1 MKFRADT
8 KELTSGLKQAESSLK
23 ALRAELKLNE
33 TQMKGTGE
41 STDTL
46 EKREKLLQKELEAS
60 SQKVELLTGKM
71 ESAKAIFGE
80 NSIEANN
87 WSAKLADAKRAQEAI
102 SQELS
107 QTSAKLEE
115 QRNAETQLSAE
126 QLKAA
131 EEAKKQAEA
140 EEQLRTAVGQADSKI
155 RELDQELQLN
165 ETKLDGAKN
174 KTDLLKERQKLLG
187 QESKAAADK
196 TKILRDALDEC
207 AREVGEDSEK
217 YAELKTAIQSFGEG
231 LGKFGEGTEKVGQ
244 NLKVASTAA
253 AGALAG
259 AGTAAVQFES
269 AFAGVKKTSDEVF
282 DANGK
287 CVYSYQQLEDGIRS
301 MAKEIPAS
309 TTEISEVAEAAGQL
323 GIKTQDVLGFTRVM
337 IDMGNSTNL
346 SAEDAATSIAKFAN
360 ITGLAADTSMS
371 ADEKYKKMGS
381 TIVDLGNNYA
391 TTEADIMN
399 MATNLAS
406 AGTQVGMSES
416 DILALA
422 TALSSVGMEAQ
433 AGGTAFSKALIEMQ
447 LAVETNSDSLKDWA
461 DVAGMSTSE
470 FSKRFKEDATGA
482 LEAFIEGLSKC
493 GGESDSAI
501 KVLND
506 MGITETRM
514 RDALLRSANAS
525 DVFTSAISTGKNA
538 WEENTALTNEANK
551 RYETTASKLAIMKN
565 NLYDA
570 GITLGNIFLP
580 MIAEG
585 TQKITGLT
593 QKINNLD
600 SGQQRMILGIVGI
613 VAVLSPLLIGIGK
626 VSIGISLII
635 GLGSK
640 ISGLFAG
647 TAVAAAEV
655 GTAAEGTGAALAGAG
670 GVALGPIL
678 LVTAAIAGVV
688 AGMVLLWNKSESFR
702 DFITGIIDTVKSSIT
717 GFLDGINIDEKLSGI
732 KSAISG
738 LSDKLSGLE
747 NLFKAIGAILAAVL
761 VPAIGLLAAG
771 FGAVLSM
778 IEPLIGAV
786 GGIIDILS
794 GLGDMIVGVFTGDID
809 LAKAGLKLFGTGIV
823 EVFGGLWGEITGA
836 LDGFAS
842 GLVGFFGTL
851 IHICGIDTF
860 VSGVIEKITGIAEK
874 ISNTLQIITSIVGDG
889 IASILEKVSAAFQII
904 TLPFQF
910 IWVNCKDTVI
920 QVWNEISVR
929 ISGVIDTIATIVLNG
944 FALVKTYII
953 SPISGAFTMVV
964 SVFEGIK
971 SGITTRID
979 GVKTSAKAGFETV
992 KSNITGPINSAKS
1005 MAISIFEG
1013 IKSGIT
1019 TRINGVKTSAKAG
1032 FETVKS
1038 NITGPINSAKS
1049 MVISIFEGIKNG
1061 ITTRIN
1067 GARNAV
1073 KNAIS
1078 IIKSAFHFSWK
1089 LPDLKL
1095 PHINIEG
1102 KFSLTPPSVPH
1113 FSIAWRAKGA
1123 IFDQPTIFPTR
1134 LGWQGVGEAGPEAV
1148 TPITVLQTYVADA
1161 VERGLERLQR
1171 TERDPIDYDRLAMA
1185 MAKVHT
1191 TVNYNGREFGRII
1204 REVTE

>member
-115 QRNAETQLSAE
+115 QKNAENQLSAE

-174 KTDLLKERQKLLG
+174 KTELLKERQKLLG

-217 YAELKTAIQSFGEG
+217 YAKLKTELMESKIKQEEIRNEIKKTSEELRNQKTAIQSFGEG
-231 LGKFGEGTEKVGQ
+231 LGKFGEGTEKAGQ
-244 NLKVASTAA
+244 NLKVVSTAA

-269 AFAGVKKTSDEVF
+269 AFAGVKKTSNEVF

-346 SAEDAATSIAKFAN
+346 SAEDAATCIAKFAN

-470 FSKRFKEDATGA
+470 FSKKFKEDATGA
-482 LEAFIEGLSKC
+482 LEAFIQGLSKC

-525 DVFTSAISTGKNA
+525 DVFTSAISTGKSA
-538 WEENTALTNEANK
+538 WEENTALTNEASK

-580 MIAEG
+580 MIADG
-585 TQKITGLT
+585 TQKITGLI

-600 SGQQRMILGIVGI
+600 SGHQRMILGIVGI

-626 VSIGISLII
+626 VSIGISSII
-635 GLGSK
+635 GLGTK

-647 TAVAAAEV
+647 TAAATAEV
-655 GTAAEGTGAALAGAG
+655 GTAAEGAGAAMDRAG

-702 DFITGIIDTVKSSIT
+702 DFITGIIDTIKSSIT
-717 GFLDGINIDEKLSGI
+717 GFLDGIDIDEKLSGI
-732 KSAISG
+732 QSAFSG
-738 LSDKLSGLE
+738 LGEKLMGLE
-747 NLFKAIGAILAAVL
+747 NLLKVIGAVVAAVV
-761 VPAIGLLAAG
+761 VPAVGLLAAG
-771 FGAVLSM
+771 FSTVLGM
-778 IEPLIGAV
+778 IEPLITVA
-786 GGIIDILS
+786 GGVIDELS
-794 GLGDMIVGVFTGDID
+794 GLGDVIVGVFTGDMD
-809 LAKAGLKLFGTGIV
+809 LAKAGLDLFKQGVVGI
-823 EVFGGLWGEITGA
+823 FGGLWDMVVGA
-836 LDGFAS
+836 LDGFIS
-842 GLVGFFGTL
+842 GITGFFGTL
-851 IHICGIDTF
+851 IQICGIDTF
-860 VSGVIEKITGIAEK
+860 VNGVIEKVSGVFDTIRNVITVGVMLIAE
-874 ISNTLQIITSIVGDG
+874 IF
-889 IASILEKVSAAFQII
+889 SAAFQII

-910 IWVNCKDTVI
+910 IWVNCKDIII
-920 QVWNEISVR
+920 QTWNEISTFIGGIVNA
-929 ISGVIDTIATIVLNG
+929 IVGVISAG
-944 FALVKTYII
+944 FGLVKTYII
-953 SPISGAFTMVV
+953 TPISGAYASAVSIFGGIESAIFSRVDGIKASAKAGFEAVKSNITGPINTAKSTVL

-971 SGITTRID
+971 SGISS
-979 GVKTSAKAGFETV
+979 K
-992 KSNITGPINSAKS
+992 
-1005 MAISIFEG
+1005 
-1013 IKSGIT
+1013 
-1019 TRINGVKTSAKAG
+1019 
-1032 FETVKS
+1032 
-1038 NITGPINSAKS
+1038 
-1049 MVISIFEGIKNG
+1049 
-1061 ITTRIN
+1061 IN
-1067 GARNAV
+1067 GARDVV

-1078 IIKSAFHFSWK
+1078 TIKNAMDFNWK
-1089 LPDLKL
+1089 LPNLKL
-1095 PHINIEG
+1095 PHISVDG
-1102 KFSLTPPSVPH
+1102 SFSLNPPSVPH

-1123 IFDQPTIFPTR
+1123 VFDQPTIMPTR

-1148 TPITVLQTYVADA
+1148 APITVLQTYVEEA
-1161 VERGLERLQR
+1161 VERGIARLQR
-1171 TERDPIDYDRLAMA
+1171 VERDPIDYDKLAAA
-1185 MAKVHT
+1185 MSKIET
-1191 TVNYNGREFGRII
+1191 TIRYDDRELGRTI
-1204 REVTE
+1204 REVLA

>member
-1 MKFRADT
+1 M
-8 KELTSGLKQAESSLK
+8 K

-60 SQKVELLTGKM
+60 GQKVELLTGKM
-71 ESAKAIFGE
+71 EAAKDIFGE

-115 QRNAETQLSAE
+115 QKNAETQLSAE

-131 EEAKKQAEA
+131 EEARKQAEA
-140 EEQLRTAVGQADSKI
+140 EEQLKAAVGQTDNKI
-155 RELDQELQLN
+155 QELDQELQLN
-165 ETKLDGAKN
+165 ETKLEGAKN
-174 KTDLLKERQKLLG
+174 KTDLLRERQKLLG

-196 TKILRDALDEC
+196 TKILQDALDEC

-217 YAELKTAIQSFGEG
+217 YAELKAELMDSKIKQEEIRNEIKKTSEELKNQKTAIQTFGEG

-244 NLKVASTAA
+244 NLKVVSTAA
-253 AGALAG
+253 AGALG
-259 AGTAAVQFES
+259 ASGAAAIQFES

-309 TTEISEVAEAAGQL
+309 TTEISQVAEAAGQL

-360 ITGLAADTSMS
+360 ITGLAADTSMT

-470 FSKRFKEDATGA
+470 FSKKFKEDATGA

-538 WEENTALTNEANK
+538 WEENTALTNEASK

-585 TQKITGLT
+585 TQKIMGLT

-626 VSIGISLII
+626 VSIGISSII

-647 TAVAAAEV
+647 TAVAAAEA
-655 GTAAEGTGAALAGAG
+655 GTAAEGAGNAMAGAG

-732 KSAISG
+732 QSAFSG
-738 LSDKLSGLE
+738 LGEKLMGLE
-747 NLFKAIGAILAAVL
+747 NLFKVISTVVTAVV

-771 FGAVLSM
+771 FSTVLGM
-778 IEPLIGAV
+778 IEPLITVV
-786 GGIIDILS
+786 GGVIDTLS
-794 GLGDMIVGVFTGDID
+794 GLGDIIVGVFTGDMD
-809 LAKAGLKLFGTGIV
+809 LAKAGLDLFKQGVV
-823 EVFGGLWGEITGA
+823 EIFGGLWDMVVGA
-836 LDGFAS
+836 LDGFIS
-842 GLVGFFGTL
+842 GITGFFGTL
-851 IHICGIDTF
+851 IQICGIDTF
-860 VSGVIEKITGIAEK
+860 VNGVIEKVSGVFDTIRNVVTVGVMLIAE
-874 ISNTLQIITSIVGDG
+874 IF
-889 IASILEKVSAAFQII
+889 SAAFQII

-910 IWVNCKDTVI
+910 IWVNCKDIII
-920 QVWNEISVR
+920 QTWNEISTFIGGIVNA
-929 ISGVIDTIATIVLNG
+929 IVGVISAG
-944 FALVKTYII
+944 FGLVKTYII
-953 SPISGAFTMVV
+953 TPISGAYASAVSIFEGIKSAIFSRVDGIKASAKAGFEAVKSNITGPINTAKSTVL

-971 SGITTRID
+971 SGISS
-979 GVKTSAKAGFETV
+979 K
-992 KSNITGPINSAKS
+992 
-1005 MAISIFEG
+1005 
-1013 IKSGIT
+1013 
-1019 TRINGVKTSAKAG
+1019 
-1032 FETVKS
+1032 
-1038 NITGPINSAKS
+1038 
-1049 MVISIFEGIKNG
+1049 
-1061 ITTRIN
+1061 IN
-1067 GARNAV
+1067 GARDVV

-1078 IIKSAFHFSWK
+1078 TIKNAMDFNWK
-1089 LPDLKL
+1089 LPNLKL
-1095 PHINIEG
+1095 PHISIDG
-1102 KFSLTPPSVPH
+1102 SFSLNPPSVPH

-1123 IFDQPTIFPTR
+1123 VFDQPTIMPTR

-1148 TPITVLQTYVADA
+1148 APITVLQTYVEEA
-1161 VERGLERLQR
+1161 VERGIARLQR
-1171 TERDPIDYDRLAMA
+1171 VERDPIDYDKLAAA
-1185 MAKVHT
+1185 MSKIET
-1191 TVNYNGREFGRII
+1191 TIRYDDRELGRTI
-1204 REVTE
+1204 REVLT

>member
-217 YAELKTAIQSFGEG
+217 YAELKTELMESKIKQEEIRNEIKKTSEELRNQKTAIQSFGEG

-585 TQKITGLT
+585 TQKITGLA
-593 QKINNLD
+593 QKIDDLD
-600 SGQQRMILGIVGI
+600 GGQQRMILGIMGI

-626 VSIGISLII
+626 VSIGISSVI

-889 IASILEKVSAAFQII
+889 IASILEKVSGIFQII

-979 GVKTSAKAGFETV
+979 
-992 KSNITGPINSAKS
+992 
-1005 MAISIFEG
+1005 
-1013 IKSGIT
+1013 
-1019 TRINGVKTSAKAG
+1019 GVKTSAKAG

-1185 MAKVHT
+1185 MSKVHT

>member
-1 MKFRADT
+1 VKFRADT

-115 QRNAETQLSAE
+115 QKNAETKLSAE

-174 KTDLLKERQKLLG
+174 KTELLKERQKLLG

-217 YAELKTAIQSFGEG
+217 YAKLKTELMESKIKQEEIRNEIKKTSEELRNQKTAIQT
-231 LGKFGEGTEKVGQ
+231 FGEGTEKVGQ
-244 NLKVASTAA
+244 NLKVVSTAA

-269 AFAGVKKTSDEVF
+269 AFAGVKKTSNEVF

-470 FSKRFKEDATGA
+470 FSKKFKEDATGA
-482 LEAFIEGLSKC
+482 LEAFIQGLSKC

-525 DVFTSAISTGKNA
+525 DVFTSAISTGKSA
-538 WEENTALTNEANK
+538 WEENTALTNEASK

-585 TQKITGLT
+585 TQKITGLI

-613 VAVLSPLLIGIGK
+613 VAALSPLLIGIGK
-626 VSIGISLII
+626 VSIGISSII
-635 GLGSK
+635 GLGTK

-655 GTAAEGTGAALAGAG
+655 GTAAEGAGAAMAGAG

-732 KSAISG
+732 QSAFSG
-738 LSDKLSGLE
+738 LGEKLMGLE
-747 NLFKAIGAILAAVL
+747 NLFKVIGAVVAAVV

-771 FGAVLSM
+771 FSTVLGM
-778 IEPLIGAV
+778 IEPLITVV
-786 GGIIDILS
+786 GGVIDTLS
-794 GLGDMIVGVFTGDID
+794 GLGDIIIGVFTGDMD
-809 LAKAGLKLFGTGIV
+809 LAKAGLDLFKQGVV
-823 EVFGGLWGEITGA
+823 EIFGGLWDMVVGV
-836 LDGFAS
+836 LDGFIS
-842 GLVGFFGTL
+842 GITGFFGTL
-851 IHICGIDTF
+851 IQICGIDTF
-860 VSGVIEKITGIAEK
+860 VNGVIEKVSGVFDTIRNVVTVGVMLIAE
-874 ISNTLQIITSIVGDG
+874 IF
-889 IASILEKVSAAFQII
+889 SAAFQII

-910 IWVNCKDTVI
+910 IWVNCKDIII
-920 QVWNEISVR
+920 QTWNEISTFIGGIVNA
-929 ISGVIDTIATIVLNG
+929 IVGVISAG
-944 FALVKTYII
+944 FGLVKTYII
-953 SPISGAFTMVV
+953 TPISGAYASAVSIFEGIKSAIFSRVDGIKASAKAGFEAVKSNITEPINTAKSTVL

-971 SGITTRID
+971 SGISS
-979 GVKTSAKAGFETV
+979 K
-992 KSNITGPINSAKS
+992 
-1005 MAISIFEG
+1005 
-1013 IKSGIT
+1013 
-1019 TRINGVKTSAKAG
+1019 
-1032 FETVKS
+1032 
-1038 NITGPINSAKS
+1038 
-1049 MVISIFEGIKNG
+1049 
-1061 ITTRIN
+1061 IN
-1067 GARNAV
+1067 GARDVV

-1078 IIKSAFHFSWK
+1078 TIKNAMNFNWK
-1089 LPDLKL
+1089 LPNLKL
-1095 PHINIEG
+1095 PHISIDG
-1102 KFSLTPPSVPH
+1102 SFSLNPPSVPH

-1123 IFDQPTIFPTR
+1123 VFDQPTIIPTR

-1148 TPITVLQTYVADA
+1148 APITVLQTYVEEA
-1161 VERGLERLQR
+1161 VERGIARLQR
-1171 TERDPIDYDRLAMA
+1171 AERDPIDYDKLAAA
-1185 MAKVHT
+1185 MSKIET
-1191 TVNYNGREFGRII
+1191 TIRYDDRELGRTI
-1204 REVTE
+1204 REVLT

>member
-1 MKFRADT
+1 M
-8 KELTSGLKQAESSLK
+8 K

-60 SQKVELLTGKM
+60 GQKVELLTGKM
-71 ESAKAIFGE
+71 EAAKDIFGE

-115 QRNAETQLSAE
+115 QKNAETQLSAE

-131 EEAKKQAEA
+131 EEARKQAEA
-140 EEQLRTAVGQADSKI
+140 EEQLKAAVGQTDNKI
-155 RELDQELQLN
+155 QELDQELQLN
-165 ETKLDGAKN
+165 ETKLEGAKN
-174 KTDLLKERQKLLG
+174 KTDLLRERQKLLG

-196 TKILRDALDEC
+196 TKILQDALDEC

-217 YAELKTAIQSFGEG
+217 YAELKAELMDSKIKQEEIRNEIKKTSEELKNQKTAIQTFGEG
-231 LGKFGEGTEKVGQ
+231 FGKFGEGTEKVGQ
-244 NLKVASTAA
+244 NLKVVSTAA
-253 AGALAG
+253 AGALG
-259 AGTAAVQFES
+259 ASGAAAIQFES

-309 TTEISEVAEAAGQL
+309 TTEISQVAEAAGQL

-360 ITGLAADTSMS
+360 ITGLAADTSMT

-470 FSKRFKEDATGA
+470 FSKKFKEDATGA

-538 WEENTALTNEANK
+538 WEENTALTNEASK

-626 VSIGISLII
+626 VSIGISSII

-647 TAVAAAEV
+647 TAVAAAEA
-655 GTAAEGTGAALAGAG
+655 GTAAEGAGDAMAGAG

-732 KSAISG
+732 QSAFSG
-738 LSDKLSGLE
+738 LGEKLMGLE
-747 NLFKAIGAILAAVL
+747 NLFKVIGTVVTAVV

-771 FGAVLSM
+771 FSTVLGM
-778 IEPLIGAV
+778 IEPLITVV
-786 GGIIDILS
+786 GGVIDTLS
-794 GLGDMIVGVFTGDID
+794 GLGDIIVGVFTGDMD
-809 LAKAGLKLFGTGIV
+809 LAKAGLDLFKQGVV
-823 EVFGGLWGEITGA
+823 EIFGGLWDMVVGA
-836 LDGFAS
+836 LDGFIS
-842 GLVGFFGTL
+842 GITGFFGTL
-851 IHICGIDTF
+851 IQICGIDTF
-860 VSGVIEKITGIAEK
+860 VNGVIEKVSGVFDTIRNVVTVGVMLIAE
-874 ISNTLQIITSIVGDG
+874 IF
-889 IASILEKVSAAFQII
+889 SAAFQII

-910 IWVNCKDTVI
+910 IWVNCKDIII
-920 QVWNEISVR
+920 QTWNEISTFIGGIVNA
-929 ISGVIDTIATIVLNG
+929 IVGVISAG
-944 FALVKTYII
+944 FGLVKTYII
-953 SPISGAFTMVV
+953 TPISGAYASAVSIFEGIKSAIFSRVDGIKASAKAGFEAVKSNITGPINTAKSTVL

-971 SGITTRID
+971 SGISS
-979 GVKTSAKAGFETV
+979 K
-992 KSNITGPINSAKS
+992 
-1005 MAISIFEG
+1005 
-1013 IKSGIT
+1013 
-1019 TRINGVKTSAKAG
+1019 
-1032 FETVKS
+1032 
-1038 NITGPINSAKS
+1038 
-1049 MVISIFEGIKNG
+1049 
-1061 ITTRIN
+1061 IN
-1067 GARNAV
+1067 GARDVV

-1078 IIKSAFHFSWK
+1078 TIKNAMDFNWK
-1089 LPDLKL
+1089 LPNLKL
-1095 PHINIEG
+1095 PHISIDG
-1102 KFSLTPPSVPH
+1102 SFSLNPPSVPH

-1123 IFDQPTIFPTR
+1123 VFDQPTIMPTR

-1148 TPITVLQTYVADA
+1148 APITVLQTYVEEA
-1161 VERGLERLQR
+1161 VERGIARLQR
-1171 TERDPIDYDRLAMA
+1171 VERDPIDYDKLAAA
-1185 MAKVHT
+1185 MSKIET
-1191 TVNYNGREFGRII
+1191 TIRYDDRELGRTI
-1204 REVTE
+1204 REVLT

>member
-115 QRNAETQLSAE
+115 QKNAETQLSTE

-140 EEQLRTAVGQADSKI
+140 EEQLRTAVEQADSKI

-187 QESKAAADK
+187 QESKAASDK

-217 YAELKTAIQSFGEG
+217 YAELKTELMESKIKQEEIRNEIKKTSEELRNQKTAIQTFGEG

-244 NLKVASTAA
+244 NLKVVSTAA

-269 AFAGVKKTSDEVF
+269 AFAGVKKTSNEVF

-470 FSKRFKEDATGA
+470 FSRKFKEDATGA
-482 LEAFIEGLSKC
+482 LEAFIQGLSKC

-525 DVFTSAISTGKNA
+525 DVFTSAISTGKSA
-538 WEENTALTNEANK
+538 WEENTALTNEASK

-580 MIAEG
+580 MIADG
-585 TQKITGLT
+585 TQKITGLI

-626 VSIGISLII
+626 LSIGISSII

-647 TAVAAAEV
+647 TAVAAAEA
-655 GTAAEGTGAALAGAG
+655 GTAAEGAGAAMAGAG

-732 KSAISG
+732 QSAFSG
-738 LSDKLSGLE
+738 LGEKLMGLE
-747 NLFKAIGAILAAVL
+747 NLFKVIGAVVAAVV

-771 FGAVLSM
+771 FSTVLGM
-778 IEPLIGAV
+778 IEPLITVV
-786 GGIIDILS
+786 GGVIDTLS
-794 GLGDMIVGVFTGDID
+794 GLGDIIIGVFTGDMD
-809 LAKAGLKLFGTGIV
+809 LAKAGLDLFKQGVV
-823 EVFGGLWGEITGA
+823 EIFGGLWDMVVGA
-836 LDGFAS
+836 LDGFIS
-842 GLVGFFGTL
+842 GITGFFGTL
-851 IHICGIDTF
+851 IQICGIDTF
-860 VSGVIEKITGIAEK
+860 VNGVIEKVSGVFDTIRNVVTVGVMLIAE
-874 ISNTLQIITSIVGDG
+874 IF
-889 IASILEKVSAAFQII
+889 SAAFQII

-910 IWVNCKDTVI
+910 IWVNCKDIII
-920 QVWNEISVR
+920 QTWNEISTFIGGIVNA
-929 ISGVIDTIATIVLNG
+929 IVGVISAG
-944 FALVKTYII
+944 FGLVKTYII
-953 SPISGAFTMVV
+953 TPISGAYASAVSIFGGIESAIFSRVDGIKASAKVGFEAVKSNITGPINAAKSTVL

-971 SGITTRID
+971 SGISS
-979 GVKTSAKAGFETV
+979 K
-992 KSNITGPINSAKS
+992 
-1005 MAISIFEG
+1005 
-1013 IKSGIT
+1013 
-1019 TRINGVKTSAKAG
+1019 
-1032 FETVKS
+1032 
-1038 NITGPINSAKS
+1038 
-1049 MVISIFEGIKNG
+1049 
-1061 ITTRIN
+1061 IN
-1067 GARNAV
+1067 GARDAV

-1078 IIKSAFHFSWK
+1078 TIKNTMNFSWK
-1089 LPDLKL
+1089 LPKLKL
-1095 PHINIEG
+1095 PHISIDG
-1102 KFSLTPPSVPH
+1102 SFSLNPPSVPH

-1123 IFDQPTIFPTR
+1123 VFDQPTIMPTR

-1148 TPITVLQTYVADA
+1148 APITVLQTYVEEA
-1161 VERGLERLQR
+1161 VERGIARLQR
-1171 TERDPIDYDRLAMA
+1171 VERDPIDYDKLAAA
-1185 MAKVHT
+1185 MSKIET
-1191 TVNYNGREFGRII
+1191 TIRYDDRELGRTI
-1204 REVTE
+1204 REVLT

>member
-1 MKFRADT
+1 M
-8 KELTSGLKQAESSLK
+8 K

-46 EKREKLLQKELEAS
+46 EKREKLLQKELETS
-60 SQKVELLTGKM
+60 GQKVELLTGKM
-71 ESAKAIFGE
+71 EAAKDIFGE

-115 QRNAETQLSAE
+115 QKNAETQLSAE

-131 EEAKKQAEA
+131 EKAKKQAEA

-174 KTDLLKERQKLLG
+174 KTELLKERQKLLG

-217 YAELKTAIQSFGEG
+217 YAKLKTELMESKIKQEEIRNEIKKTSEELRNQKTAIQTFGEG
-231 LGKFGEGTEKVGQ
+231 FGKFGEGTEKVGQ
-244 NLKVASTAA
+244 NLKVISTAA

-282 DANGK
+282 DSNGK
-287 CVYSYQQLEDGIRS
+287 CVYSYQQLEDGIRN

-309 TTEISEVAEAAGQL
+309 TTEISQVAEVAGQL

-360 ITGLAADTSMS
+360 ITGLAADTSMT

-470 FSKRFKEDATGA
+470 FSKKFKEDATGA

-551 RYETTASKLAIMKN
+551 RYETTVSKLAIMKN

-585 TQKITGLT
+585 TQKITGLA
-593 QKINNLD
+593 QKIDDLD

-626 VSIGISLII
+626 VSIGISSII

-647 TAVAAAEV
+647 TAVAAAEA
-655 GTAAEGTGAALAGAG
+655 GTAAEGAGAAMAGAG

-732 KSAISG
+732 QSAFSG
-738 LSDKLSGLE
+738 LGEKLMGLE
-747 NLFKAIGAILAAVL
+747 NLFKVIGAVVTAVV

-771 FGAVLSM
+771 FSTVLGM
-778 IEPLIGAV
+778 IEPLITVV
-786 GGIIDILS
+786 GGVIDTLS
-794 GLGDMIVGVFTGDID
+794 GLGDIIVGVFTSDMD
-809 LAKAGLKLFGTGIV
+809 LAKAGLDLFKQGVV
-823 EVFGGLWGEITGA
+823 EIFGGLWDMVVGA
-836 LDGFAS
+836 LDGFIS
-842 GLVGFFGTL
+842 GITGFFGTL
-851 IHICGIDTF
+851 IQICGIDTF
-860 VSGVIEKITGIAEK
+860 VNGVIEKVSGVFDTIRNVVTVGVMLIAE
-874 ISNTLQIITSIVGDG
+874 IF
-889 IASILEKVSAAFQII
+889 SAAFQII

-910 IWVNCKDTVI
+910 IWVNCKDIII
-920 QVWNEISVR
+920 QTWNEISTFIGGIVNA
-929 ISGVIDTIATIVLNG
+929 IVGVISAG
-944 FALVKTYII
+944 FGLVKTYII
-953 SPISGAFTMVV
+953 TPISGAYASAV
-964 SVFEGIK
+964 SIFEGIK
-971 SGITTRID
+971 SAIFSRVDGI
-979 GVKTSAKAGFETV
+979 KASAKAGFEAV
-992 KSNITGPINSAKS
+992 KSNITGPINTAKS
-1005 MAISIFEG
+1005 TVLSVFEG
-1013 IKSGIT
+1013 IRSGISS
-1019 TRINGVKTSAKAG
+1019 K
-1032 FETVKS
+1032 
-1038 NITGPINSAKS
+1038 
-1049 MVISIFEGIKNG
+1049 
-1061 ITTRIN
+1061 IN
-1067 GARNAV
+1067 GARDVV

-1078 IIKSAFHFSWK
+1078 TIKSTMNFSWK
-1089 LPDLKL
+1089 LPNLKL
-1095 PHINIEG
+1095 PHISIDG
-1102 KFSLTPPSVPH
+1102 SFSLNPPSVPH

-1123 IFDQPTIFPTR
+1123 VFDQPTIMPTR

-1148 TPITVLQTYVADA
+1148 APITVLQTYVEEA
-1161 VERGLERLQR
+1161 VERGITRLQR
-1171 TERDPIDYDRLAMA
+1171 VERDPIDYDKLAAA
-1185 MAKVHT
+1185 MSKIET
-1191 TVNYNGREFGRII
+1191 TIRYDDRELGRTI
-1204 REVTE
+1204 REVLT

>member
-115 QRNAETQLSAE
+115 QKNAETKLSAE

-174 KTDLLKERQKLLG
+174 KTELLKERQKLLG

-217 YAELKTAIQSFGEG
+217 YAKLKTELMESKIKQEEIRNEIKKTSEELRNQKTAIQTFGEG

-244 NLKVASTAA
+244 NLKVVSTAA

-269 AFAGVKKTSDEVF
+269 AFAGVKKTSNEVF

-470 FSKRFKEDATGA
+470 FSKKFKEDATGA
-482 LEAFIEGLSKC
+482 LEAFIQGLSKC

-538 WEENTALTNEANK
+538 WEENTALTNEASK

-647 TAVAAAEV
+647 TAVAAAEA
-655 GTAAEGTGAALAGAG
+655 GTAAEGAGDAMAGAG

-732 KSAISG
+732 QSAFSG
-738 LSDKLSGLE
+738 LGEKLMGLE
-747 NLFKAIGAILAAVL
+747 NLFKVIGTVVTAVV

-771 FGAVLSM
+771 FSTVLGM
-778 IEPLIGAV
+778 IEPLITVV
-786 GGIIDILS
+786 GGVIDTLS
-794 GLGDMIVGVFTGDID
+794 GLGDIIVGVFTGDMD
-809 LAKAGLKLFGTGIV
+809 LAKAGLDLFKQGVV
-823 EVFGGLWGEITGA
+823 EIFGGLWDMVVGA
-836 LDGFAS
+836 LDGFIS
-842 GLVGFFGTL
+842 GITGFFGTL
-851 IHICGIDTF
+851 IQICGIDTF
-860 VSGVIEKITGIAEK
+860 VNGVIEKVSGVFDTIRNVVTVGVMLIAE
-874 ISNTLQIITSIVGDG
+874 IF
-889 IASILEKVSAAFQII
+889 SAAFQII

-910 IWVNCKDTVI
+910 IWVNCKDIII
-920 QVWNEISVR
+920 QTWNEISTFIGGIVNA
-929 ISGVIDTIATIVLNG
+929 IVGVISAG
-944 FALVKTYII
+944 FGLVKTYII
-953 SPISGAFTMVV
+953 TPISGAYASAVSIFEGIKSAIFSRVDGIKASAKAGFEAVKSNITGPINTAKSTVL

-971 SGITTRID
+971 SGISS
-979 GVKTSAKAGFETV
+979 K
-992 KSNITGPINSAKS
+992 
-1005 MAISIFEG
+1005 
-1013 IKSGIT
+1013 
-1019 TRINGVKTSAKAG
+1019 
-1032 FETVKS
+1032 
-1038 NITGPINSAKS
+1038 
-1049 MVISIFEGIKNG
+1049 
-1061 ITTRIN
+1061 IN
-1067 GARNAV
+1067 GARDVV

-1078 IIKSAFHFSWK
+1078 TIKNAMDFNWK
-1089 LPDLKL
+1089 LPNLKL
-1095 PHINIEG
+1095 PHISIDG
-1102 KFSLTPPSVPH
+1102 SFSLNPPSVPY

-1123 IFDQPTIFPTR
+1123 VFDQPTIMPTR

-1148 TPITVLQTYVADA
+1148 APITVLQTYVEEA
-1161 VERGLERLQR
+1161 VERGIARLQR
-1171 TERDPIDYDRLAMA
+1171 VERDPIDYDKLAAA
-1185 MAKVHT
+1185 MSKIET
-1191 TVNYNGREFGRII
+1191 TIRYDDRELGRTI
-1204 REVTE
+1204 REVLT

>member
-60 SQKVELLTGKM
+60 SRKVELLTGKM

-115 QRNAETQLSAE
+115 QKNAETQLSAE

-140 EEQLRTAVGQADSKI
+140 EEQLRTAVEQADSKI

-187 QESKAAADK
+187 QESKAASDK

-217 YAELKTAIQSFGEG
+217 YAELKTELMESKIKQEEIRNEIKKTSEELRNQKTAIQTFGEG

-244 NLKVASTAA
+244 NLKVVSTAA

-269 AFAGVKKTSDEVF
+269 AFAGVKKTSNEVF

-470 FSKRFKEDATGA
+470 FSKKFKEDATGA
-482 LEAFIEGLSKC
+482 LEAFIQGLSKC

-525 DVFTSAISTGKNA
+525 DVFTSAISTGKSA
-538 WEENTALTNEANK
+538 WEENTALTNEASK

-585 TQKITGLT
+585 TQKITGLI

-626 VSIGISLII
+626 VSIGISSII

-655 GTAAEGTGAALAGAG
+655 GTAAEGAGAAMAGAG

-732 KSAISG
+732 QSAFSG
-738 LSDKLSGLE
+738 LGEKLMGLE
-747 NLFKAIGAILAAVL
+747 NLFKVIGAVVAAVV

-771 FGAVLSM
+771 FSTVLGM
-778 IEPLIGAV
+778 IEPLITVV
-786 GGIIDILS
+786 GGVIDTLS
-794 GLGDMIVGVFTGDID
+794 GLGDIIIGVFTGDMD
-809 LAKAGLKLFGTGIV
+809 LAKAGLDLFKQGVV
-823 EVFGGLWGEITGA
+823 EIFGGLWDMVVGA
-836 LDGFAS
+836 LDGFIS
-842 GLVGFFGTL
+842 GITGFFGTL
-851 IHICGIDTF
+851 IQICGIDTF
-860 VSGVIEKITGIAEK
+860 VNGVIEKVSGVFDTIRNVVTVGVMLIAE
-874 ISNTLQIITSIVGDG
+874 IF
-889 IASILEKVSAAFQII
+889 SAAFQII

-910 IWVNCKDTVI
+910 IWVNCKDIII
-920 QVWNEISVR
+920 QTWNEISTFIGGIVNA
-929 ISGVIDTIATIVLNG
+929 IVGVISAG
-944 FALVKTYII
+944 FGLVKTYII
-953 SPISGAFTMVV
+953 TPISGAYASAVSIFEGIKSAIFSRVDGIKASAKAGFEAVKSNITGPINTAKSTVL

-971 SGITTRID
+971 SGISS
-979 GVKTSAKAGFETV
+979 K
-992 KSNITGPINSAKS
+992 
-1005 MAISIFEG
+1005 
-1013 IKSGIT
+1013 
-1019 TRINGVKTSAKAG
+1019 
-1032 FETVKS
+1032 
-1038 NITGPINSAKS
+1038 
-1049 MVISIFEGIKNG
+1049 
-1061 ITTRIN
+1061 IN
-1067 GARNAV
+1067 GARDVV

-1078 IIKSAFHFSWK
+1078 TIKNAMDFNWK
-1089 LPDLKL
+1089 LPNLKL
-1095 PHINIEG
+1095 PHISVDG
-1102 KFSLTPPSVPH
+1102 SFSLNPPSVPH

-1123 IFDQPTIFPTR
+1123 VFDQPTIMPTR

-1148 TPITVLQTYVADA
+1148 APITVLQTYVEEA
-1161 VERGLERLQR
+1161 VERGIARLQR
-1171 TERDPIDYDRLAMA
+1171 VERDPIDYDKLAAA
-1185 MAKVHT
+1185 MSKIET
-1191 TVNYNGREFGRII
+1191 TIRYDDRELGRTI
-1204 REVTE
+1204 REVLA

>member
-217 YAELKTAIQSFGEG
+217 YAELKTELMESKIKQEEIRNEIKKTSEELRNQKTAIQSFGEG

-585 TQKITGLT
+585 TQKITGLA
-593 QKINNLD
+593 QKIDDLD
-600 SGQQRMILGIVGI
+600 GGQQRMILGIMGI

-626 VSIGISLII
+626 VSIGISSVI

-647 TAVAAAEV
+647 TAVAAAEA
-655 GTAAEGTGAALAGAG
+655 GIAAEGAGVAMAGAG

-771 FGAVLSM
+771 FGAVLNM

-823 EVFGGLWGEITGA
+823 EVFSGLWGEITGA

-842 GLVGFFGTL
+842 GLAGFFGTL

-860 VSGVIEKITGIAEK
+860 
-874 ISNTLQIITSIVGDG
+874 
-889 IASILEKVSAAFQII
+889 
-904 TLPFQF
+904 
-910 IWVNCKDTVI
+910 
-920 QVWNEISVR
+920 

-944 FALVKTYII
+944 FTLVKTYII

-1049 MVISIFEGIKNG
+1049 MAISIFEGIKSG

-1067 GARNAV
+1067 GARDAV

>member
-115 QRNAETQLSAE
+115 QKNAETKLSAE

-174 KTDLLKERQKLLG
+174 KTELLKERQKLLG

-217 YAELKTAIQSFGEG
+217 YAKLKTELMESKIKQEEIRNEIKKTSEELRNQKTAIQTFGEG

-244 NLKVASTAA
+244 NLKVVSTAA

-269 AFAGVKKTSDEVF
+269 AFAGVKKTSNEVF

-470 FSKRFKEDATGA
+470 FSKKFKEDATGA
-482 LEAFIEGLSKC
+482 LEAFIQGLSKC

-525 DVFTSAISTGKNA
+525 DVFTSAISTGKSA
-538 WEENTALTNEANK
+538 WEENTALTNEASK

-585 TQKITGLT
+585 TQKITGLI

-613 VAVLSPLLIGIGK
+613 VAALSPLLIGIGK

-635 GLGSK
+635 GLGTK

-655 GTAAEGTGAALAGAG
+655 GTAAEGAGAAMAGAG

-732 KSAISG
+732 QSAFSG
-738 LSDKLSGLE
+738 LGEKLMGLE
-747 NLFKAIGAILAAVL
+747 NLFKVIGAVVAAVV

-771 FGAVLSM
+771 FSTVLGM
-778 IEPLIGAV
+778 IEPLIEPLITVV
-786 GGIIDILS
+786 GGVIDTLS
-794 GLGDMIVGVFTGDID
+794 GLGDIIIGVFTSDMD
-809 LAKAGLKLFGTGIV
+809 LAKAGLDLFKQGVV
-823 EVFGGLWGEITGA
+823 EIFGGLWDMVVGA
-836 LDGFAS
+836 LDGFIS
-842 GLVGFFGTL
+842 GITGFFGTL
-851 IHICGIDTF
+851 IQICGIDTF
-860 VSGVIEKITGIAEK
+860 VNGVIEKVSGVFDTIRNVVTVGVMRIAE
-874 ISNTLQIITSIVGDG
+874 IF
-889 IASILEKVSAAFQII
+889 SAAFQII

-910 IWVNCKDTVI
+910 IWVNCKDIII
-920 QVWNEISVR
+920 QTWNEISTFIGGIVNA
-929 ISGVIDTIATIVLNG
+929 IVGVISAG
-944 FALVKTYII
+944 FGLVKTYII
-953 SPISGAFTMVV
+953 TPISGAYASAVSIFEGIKSAIFSRVDGIKASAKAGFEAVKSNITGPINTAKSTVL

-971 SGITTRID
+971 SGISS
-979 GVKTSAKAGFETV
+979 K
-992 KSNITGPINSAKS
+992 
-1005 MAISIFEG
+1005 
-1013 IKSGIT
+1013 
-1019 TRINGVKTSAKAG
+1019 
-1032 FETVKS
+1032 
-1038 NITGPINSAKS
+1038 
-1049 MVISIFEGIKNG
+1049 
-1061 ITTRIN
+1061 IN
-1067 GARNAV
+1067 GARDVV

-1078 IIKSAFHFSWK
+1078 TIKNAMNFNWK
-1089 LPDLKL
+1089 LPNLKL
-1095 PHINIEG
+1095 PHISIDG
-1102 KFSLTPPSVPH
+1102 SFSLNPPSVPH

-1123 IFDQPTIFPTR
+1123 VFDQPTIMPTR

-1148 TPITVLQTYVADA
+1148 APITVLQTYVEEA
-1161 VERGLERLQR
+1161 VERGIARLQR
-1171 TERDPIDYDRLAMA
+1171 VERDPIDYDKLAAA
-1185 MAKVHT
+1185 MSKIET
-1191 TVNYNGREFGRII
+1191 TIRYDDRELGRTI
-1204 REVTE
+1204 REVLA

>member
-60 SQKVELLTGKM
+60 GQKVELLTGKM
-71 ESAKAIFGE
+71 EAAKDIFGE

-115 QRNAETQLSAE
+115 QKNAETQLSAE

-131 EEAKKQAEA
+131 EEARKQAEA
-140 EEQLRTAVGQADSKI
+140 EEQLKAAVGQTDNKI
-155 RELDQELQLN
+155 QELDQELQLN
-165 ETKLDGAKN
+165 ETKLEGAKN

-196 TKILRDALDEC
+196 TKILQDALDEC

-217 YAELKTAIQSFGEG
+217 YAELKTELLDSKIKQEEIRNEIKKTSEELKNQKTAIQTFGEG

-244 NLKVASTAA
+244 NLKVVSTAA
-253 AGALAG
+253 AGVLAG

-482 LEAFIEGLSKC
+482 LEAFIQGLSKC

-525 DVFTSAISTGKNA
+525 DVFSSAISTGKNA

-585 TQKITGLT
+585 TQKITGLI
-593 QKINNLD
+593 QKIDDLD

-626 VSIGISLII
+626 VSIGISSII

-647 TAVAAAEV
+647 TAVATAEV
-655 GTAAEGTGAALAGAG
+655 GTAAEEVGTAAEGAGAAMAGAG

-732 KSAISG
+732 QNAFSG
-738 LSDKLSGLE
+738 LGDKLLGLE
-747 NLFKAIGAILAAVL
+747 NLFKVIGAIVAAVV

-771 FGAVLSM
+771 FGTVLSM
-778 IEPLIGAV
+778 IEPLITIV
-786 GGIIDILS
+786 GGVIDVLS
-794 GLGDMIVGVFTGDID
+794 GLGDIIVGVFTGDMD
-809 LAKAGLKLFGTGIV
+809 LAKAGLDLFKNGVV
-823 EVFGGLWGEITGA
+823 EVFSGLWGLVTGA
-836 LDGFAS
+836 LDGFIS
-842 GLVGFFGTL
+842 GITGFFGTL
-851 IHICGIDTF
+851 IQICGIDTF
-860 VSGVIEKITGIAEK
+860 INGVIEKISGVIDTIG
-874 ISNTLQIITSIVGDG
+874 NIITVGVMLVG
-889 IASILEKVSAAFQII
+889 EILSAAFQII

-910 IWVNCKDTVI
+910 IWQNCKDTVMQAWEAI
-920 QVWNEISVR
+920 QIVIGGR
-929 ISGVIDTIATIVLNG
+929 IAQIKGVVLTG
-944 FALVKTYII
+944 FNLVKTYII
-953 SPISGAFTMVV
+953 QPIQNAVQSVV
-964 SVFEGIK
+964 ARFNAIKEGIN
-971 SGITTRID
+971 TRIE
-979 GVKTSAKAGFETV
+979 GVKTIAKTGFDNV
-992 KSNITGPINSAKS
+992 KSFITGPINSAKS
-1005 MAISIFEG
+1005 TALSVFNG
-1013 IKSGIT
+1013 IKTGI
-1019 TRINGVKTSAKAG
+1019 S
-1032 FETVKS
+1032 S
-1038 NITGPINSAKS
+1038 
-1049 MVISIFEGIKNG
+1049 
-1061 ITTRIN
+1061 RIN
-1067 GARNAV
+1067 GAKDAV
-1073 KNAIS
+1073 KTAIS
-1078 IIKSAFHFSWK
+1078 GIKSAFNFKWK

-1095 PHINIEG
+1095 PHINIDG
-1102 KFSLTPPSVPH
+1102 KFSLNPPSVPH
-1113 FSIAWRAKGA
+1113 FSIKWNALGA
-1123 IFDQPTIFPTR
+1123 VFDQPTIMPTR

-1148 TPITVLQTYVADA
+1148 APITVLQTYVEEA
-1161 VERGLERLQR
+1161 VERGMARLQR
-1171 TERDPIDYDRLAMA
+1171 AERDPIDYDKLARA
-1185 MAKVHT
+1185 MAKIKTSVE
-1191 TVNYNGREFGRII
+1191 YKGREFGRVI
-1204 REVTE
+1204 REVYE

>member
-115 QRNAETQLSAE
+115 QKNAETQLSTE

-140 EEQLRTAVGQADSKI
+140 EEQLRTAVEQADSKI

-187 QESKAAADK
+187 QESKAASDK

-217 YAELKTAIQSFGEG
+217 YAELKTELMESKIKQEEIRNEIKKTSEELRNQKTAIQTFGEG

-244 NLKVASTAA
+244 NLKVVSTAA

-269 AFAGVKKTSDEVF
+269 AFAGVKKTSNEVF

-323 GIKTQDVLGFTRVM
+323 GIKTQDILGFTRVM

-482 LEAFIEGLSKC
+482 LEAFIQGLSKC
-493 GGESDSAI
+493 GGESGSAI

-525 DVFTSAISTGKNA
+525 DVFTSAISTGKSA
-538 WEENTALTNEANK
+538 WEENTALTNEAGK

-580 MIAEG
+580 MIADG
-585 TQKITGLT
+585 TQKITGLI
-593 QKINNLD
+593 QKINDLD

-626 VSIGISLII
+626 VSIGVSSII

-647 TAVAAAEV
+647 TAVAAAEA
-655 GTAAEGTGAALAGAG
+655 GTAAEGAGAAMAGAG

-678 LVTAAIAGVV
+678 LVTAAIAGIV

-732 KSAISG
+732 QSAFSG
-738 LSDKLSGLE
+738 LGEKLMGLE
-747 NLFKAIGAILAAVL
+747 NLFKVIGAVVAAVV

-771 FGAVLSM
+771 FSTVLGL
-778 IEPLIGAV
+778 IEPLITVV
-786 GGIIDILS
+786 GGVIDALS
-794 GLGDMIVGVFTGDID
+794 GLGDIIVGVFTGDMD
-809 LAKAGLKLFGTGIV
+809 LAKAGLDLFKQGVV
-823 EVFGGLWGEITGA
+823 EIFGGLWDMVVGA
-836 LDGFAS
+836 LDGFIS
-842 GLVGFFGTL
+842 GITGFFGTL
-851 IHICGIDTF
+851 IQICGIDTF
-860 VSGVIEKITGIAEK
+860 VNGVIEKVSGVFDTIRNVITVGVMLIAE
-874 ISNTLQIITSIVGDG
+874 IF
-889 IASILEKVSAAFQII
+889 SAAFQII

-910 IWVNCKDTVI
+910 IWVNCKDIII
-920 QVWNEISVR
+920 QTWNEISTFIGR
-929 ISGVIDTIATIVLNG
+929 IVNVIVGVISAG
-944 FALVKTYII
+944 FGLVKTYII
-953 SPISGAFTMVV
+953 TPISGAYASAVSIFEGIKSAIFSRVDGIKAYAKAGFEAVKSNITGPINTAKSTVL

-971 SGITTRID
+971 SGISS
-979 GVKTSAKAGFETV
+979 K
-992 KSNITGPINSAKS
+992 
-1005 MAISIFEG
+1005 
-1013 IKSGIT
+1013 
-1019 TRINGVKTSAKAG
+1019 
-1032 FETVKS
+1032 
-1038 NITGPINSAKS
+1038 
-1049 MVISIFEGIKNG
+1049 
-1061 ITTRIN
+1061 IN
-1067 GARNAV
+1067 GARDVV

-1078 IIKSAFHFSWK
+1078 TIKSTMNFSWK
-1089 LPDLKL
+1089 LPNLKL
-1095 PHINIEG
+1095 PHISIDG
-1102 KFSLTPPSVPH
+1102 SFSLNPPSVPH

-1123 IFDQPTIFPTR
+1123 VFDQPTIMPTR

-1148 TPITVLQTYVADA
+1148 APITVLQTYVEEA
-1161 VERGLERLQR
+1161 VERGITRLQR
-1171 TERDPIDYDRLAMA
+1171 VERDPIDYDKLAAA
-1185 MAKVHT
+1185 MSKIET
-1191 TVNYNGREFGRII
+1191 TIRYDDRELGRTI
-1204 REVTE
+1204 REVLT